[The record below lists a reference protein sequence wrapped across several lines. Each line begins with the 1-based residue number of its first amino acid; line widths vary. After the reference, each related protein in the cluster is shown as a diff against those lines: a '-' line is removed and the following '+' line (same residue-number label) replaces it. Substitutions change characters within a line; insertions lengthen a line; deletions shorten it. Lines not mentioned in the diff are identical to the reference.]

1 MACSVRSACSLSIDT
16 SGPKEALERINASLR
31 DLCRR

>member
-1 MACSVRSACSLSIDT
+1 MSCSVRSAGFLSIDT
-16 SGPKEALERINASLR
+16 SGPKDALERINATLR

>member
-1 MACSVRSACSLSIDT
+1 MACRVRSACFQSIDT
-16 SGPKEALERINASLR
+16 SGRKEALERINASLR